1 MATIINGVNGSPLFG
16 SPLNVSITA
25 DSPAG
30 DITFHQ
36 VKLTVTAHIQNGTA
50 RDYEFARPVRNGE
63 TVLIDI
69 CTALQAAFSA
79 YVYESTPPGAY
90 PYVAFSLKAWD
101 EYVLNGESHT
111 TTAAEL
117 GGMRALAGAF
127 SDMERLIAG
136 DGGRATAK
144 FSRKPNTSPEIV
156 MVGEQYVHAVDME
169 VTIGNITHGQQSAVT
184 NITTEGMLTIDGRQ
198 VYAVAAGDTD
208 RYQFR
213 FINGLGAMESVSV
226 KVLRT
231 SETNITSE
239 KRVISR
245 HETFGTFSRGT
256 TKKQNDHETW
266 RMTSGPVDEAWQSWF
281 IHEFLMTEIAW
292 VLVNGQWSMING
304 QWSMVNGVWVPCHI
318 VTDETVS
325 GISREKADM
334 LQVDFSVELDIDGSP
349 MSALLT

>member
-1 MATIINGVNGSPLFG
+1 MATRINGVNGSPLFG

-198 VYAVAAGDTD
+198 VCRSGWRHRPIPVPIHQRTGRNGERVGEGAAHVGNEHYIREARHFAARDVRHLFTRYDEEAERPRDVAHDQ
-208 RYQFR
+208 R
-213 FINGLGAMESVSV
+213 
-226 KVLRT
+226 
-231 SETNITSE
+231 
-239 KRVISR
+239 
-245 HETFGTFSRGT
+245 SRGRGMAVVV
-256 TKKQNDHETW
+256 H
-266 RMTSGPVDEAWQSWF
+266 P
-281 IHEFLMTEIAW
+281 
-292 VLVNGQWSMING
+292 
-304 QWSMVNGVWVPCHI
+304 
-318 VTDETVS
+318 
-325 GISREKADM
+325 
-334 LQVDFSVELDIDGSP
+334 
-349 MSALLT
+349 